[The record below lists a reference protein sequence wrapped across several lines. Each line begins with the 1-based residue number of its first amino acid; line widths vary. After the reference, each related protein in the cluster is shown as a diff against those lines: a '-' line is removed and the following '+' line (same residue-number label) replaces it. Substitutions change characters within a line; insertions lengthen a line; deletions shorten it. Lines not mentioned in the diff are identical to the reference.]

1 MTNIPDYISSGIL
14 EMYVL
19 GDTST
24 EETLQVELLATEHP
38 EILNEINSISAAMET
53 YAGAHAIEPDPII
66 KPFLIA
72 TIDFMDRMKAG
83 EQPTAPPILHPEAKI
98 EDYAQWLDRP
108 DMKLPAH
115 FTDVHAK
122 IIGYTPEA
130 KTAIIWIKEIS
141 PQEIHDNEYEKFLI
155 VEGTCTITIGDEI
168 HQLVPGSVLSIPL
181 YKNHTVVVTSE
192 IPCKVIMQR
201 IAIAA

>member
-1 MTNIPDYISSGIL
+1 MTNIPDYINSGIL

-19 GDTST
+19 GNTST

-38 EILNEINSISAAMET
+38 EIRNEINSISAVMET
-53 YAGAHAIEPDPII
+53 YANAQAIEPDPII

-72 TIDFMDRMKAG
+72 TVDFMDRMKAG
-83 EQPTAPPILHPEAKI
+83 EQPTAPPILHPDATI

-108 DMKLPAH
+108 DMKLPDY

-130 KTAIIWIKEIS
+130 KTAIVWIKEIS
-141 PQEIHDNEYEKFLI
+141 PQEMHDNEYEKFLI
-155 VEGTCTITIGDEI
+155 VEGTCTITIEDEI
-168 HQLVPGSVLSIPL
+168 HQLVAGNVLSIPL

-192 IPCKVIMQR
+192 IPCKVILQR